1 MGLISFHSSLR
12 SDDGTAASLPSLL
25 SGEAL
30 IQERED
36 LGDVELDVFEVEF
49 LLAVFLHLEE
59 IVEL

>member
-1 MGLISFHSSLR
+1 LR

-36 LGDVELDVFEVEF
+36 LGYVELHVFEVEF

-59 IVEL
+59 IVELKVKL